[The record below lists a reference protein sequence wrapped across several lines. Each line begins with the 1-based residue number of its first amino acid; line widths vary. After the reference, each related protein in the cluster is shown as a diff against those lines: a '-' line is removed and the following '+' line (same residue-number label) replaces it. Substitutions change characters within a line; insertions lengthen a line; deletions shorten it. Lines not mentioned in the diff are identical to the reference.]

1 MVQKGTSRPLYF
13 LAFLAGDFF
22 AAIFLAIFMAGACLR
37 RLFSSLRRLFLA
49 FKSAHSLVSSNST
62 RQSSDNQRLWEDLAR
77 RAHRHEGVSQGA
89 SGE

>member
-1 MVQKGTSRPLYF
+1 
-13 LAFLAGDFF
+13 
-22 AAIFLAIFMAGACLR
+22 
-37 RLFSSLRRLFLA
+37 LFSSLRRLFLA